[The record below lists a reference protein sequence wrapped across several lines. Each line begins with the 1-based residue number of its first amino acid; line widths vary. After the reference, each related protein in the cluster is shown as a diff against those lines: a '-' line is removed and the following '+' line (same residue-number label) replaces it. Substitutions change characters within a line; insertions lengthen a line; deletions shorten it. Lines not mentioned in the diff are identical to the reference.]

1 MKYFYK
7 RIKKGP
13 FIIVIE
19 RGILNLTIGI
29 KLFYITR
36 ERRELIESFDKTMRG
51 ERYDNSICN

>member
-1 MKYFYK
+1 MKYYRK
-7 RIKKGP
+7 RIKIGS

-36 ERRELIESFDKTMRG
+36 ERRRLIKSFDKTMRG
-51 ERYDNSICN
+51 E